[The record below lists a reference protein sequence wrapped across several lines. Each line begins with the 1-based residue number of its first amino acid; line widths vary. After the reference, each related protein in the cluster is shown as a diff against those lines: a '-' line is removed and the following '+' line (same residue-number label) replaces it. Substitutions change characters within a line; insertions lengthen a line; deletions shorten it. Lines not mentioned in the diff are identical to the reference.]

1 MYKKHIK
8 VLLIEDNQG
17 DIRLIWE
24 ILSEVRDS
32 PFYLSVADSLLNGL
46 REIEKEVPDVI
57 LLDLSLG
64 DSNGIYTLNR
74 VRDKAPR
81 VPIVI
86 LTGMDDEVTAMKAL
100 KEGAQDYLL
109 KGRTDA
115 DLLKRAII
123 YAIERF
129 RMIME
134 LEEKQARLMELDKIK
149 YNYILMV
156 FHELLIPAA
165 AIKSAA
171 SFAAGQPGGGAF
183 VEVVKNNT
191 QKIFSLL
198 DDLIDVSEI
207 ESGSFTVVKK
217 ECSIAELIGRNVAD
231 LSALA
236 VEKSIVI
243 KSDIGPGL
251 VPVNA
256 DFHRISQA
264 LANLVISAIKFSPE
278 NSAITVSAGNAGDR
292 IQGAPDYAAK
302 LAASAQCML
311 ISISASAAGINPD
324 RPQAAFDSLF
334 SPDVKSTGD
343 YTGISLGLVIAKNI
357 IKAHGGVIFV
367 RADGENRGYSF
378 HILLP
383 IK

>member
-1 MYKKHIK
+1 MGKNHIK
-8 VLLIEDNQG
+8 VLLIEDNPG
-17 DIRLIWE
+17 DVRLIWE

-46 REIEKEVPDVI
+46 KEIEKDVPDVI

-74 VRDKAPR
+74 VRDKAKQ

-86 LTGMDDEVTAMKAL
+86 LTGMDDEMTAIKSL

-115 DLLKRAII
+115 DLLKRSII

-129 RMIME
+129 RLVRQ
-134 LEEKQARLMELDKIK
+134 LEIKQAELKELDSVK
-149 YNYILMV
+149 YNFILMV
-156 FHELLIPAA
+156 FHELLIPAT

-171 SFAAGQPGGGAF
+171 SFAGTGGDEGF
-183 VEVVKNNT
+183 IEIVKNNT

-217 ECSIAELIGRNVAD
+217 ECSITDIINRNVGD
-231 LSALA
+231 LSGLA
-236 VEKSIVI
+236 REKSIII
-243 KSDIGPGL
+243 KAEQGVGL
-251 VPVNA
+251 IPVNA
-256 DFHRISQA
+256 DPHRISQA
-264 LANLVISAIKFSPE
+264 LMNLIINSIKFSPE
-278 NSAITVSAGNAGDR
+278 NSTITVSAAPASGGL
-292 IQGAPDYAAK
+292 QGAPEYARG
-302 LAASAQCML
+302 LSASVDCVL
-311 ISISASAAGINPD
+311 ISVKDSGAGIQPD
-324 RPQAAFDSLF
+324 EKEKIFDLF
-334 SPDVKSTGD
+334 FAPGQKKIESHAGVG
-343 YTGISLGLVIAKNI
+343 LGLVIAKNI
-357 IKAHGGVIFV
+357 AAAHGGVIFV
-367 RADGENRGYSF
+367 QSEGENKGSSF
-378 HILLP
+378 HILIP

>member
-1 MYKKHIK
+1 MSKKHIK

-46 REIEKEVPDVI
+46 KEIEKETPDVI

-100 KEGAQDYLL
+100 KEGAHYLL

-129 RMIME
+129 RMVRE
-134 LEEKQARLMELDKIK
+134 LEEKQARLGELDKIK
-149 YNYILMV
+149 YNFILMV

-171 SFAAGQPGGGAF
+171 TFAAGQPGGGAF
-183 VEVVKNNT
+183 AEVVKNNT

-217 ECSIAELIGRNVAD
+217 ECSMADMIGRNVTD

-236 VEKSIVI
+236 MEKLITI
-243 KSDIGPGL
+243 RPDIGTGL
-251 VPVNA
+251 APVNA
-256 DFHRISQA
+256 DVHRVAQA

-278 NSAITVSAGNAGDR
+278 NSVITVSAVTAGDK
-292 IQGAPDYAAK
+292 IQDAPDYAAK
-302 LAASAQCML
+302 IGASAQCVL
-311 ISISASAAGINPD
+311 ISVSASGAGINPD

-357 IKAHGGVIFV
+357 ITAHGGVIFV
-367 RADGENRGYSF
+367 RAEGENRGYSF

>member
-1 MYKKHIK
+1 MAKNHIK
-8 VLLIEDNQG
+8 VLLIEDNPG
-17 DIRLIWE
+17 DVRLMWE

-46 REIEKEVPDVI
+46 KEIEKEVPDVI

-74 VRDKAPR
+74 VRDKAPG

-86 LTGMDDEVTAMKAL
+86 LTGMDDEVTAMKSL

-115 DLLKRAII
+115 DLLKRSII

-129 RMIME
+129 RLVRE
-134 LEEKQARLMELDKIK
+134 LEEKQAELKELDRIK
-149 YNYILMV
+149 YNFILMV
-156 FHELLIPAA
+156 FHELLIPAT

-171 SFAAGQPGGGAF
+171 SFAAGQAGAGAF
-183 VEVVKNNT
+183 ADVVKNNT

-207 ESGSFTVVKK
+207 ESGSFRVVKK
-217 ECSIAELIGRNVAD
+217 ECSIADIVGRNVVD

-236 VEKSIVI
+236 REKSITI
-243 KSDIGPGL
+243 RSGAQAEMA
-251 VPVNA
+251 PVNA
-256 DFHRISQA
+256 DAYRISQA
-264 LANLVISAIKFSPE
+264 LANLVINSIKFSAE
-278 NSAITVSAGNAGDR
+278 NSVMTVSADVAGET
-292 IQGAPDYAAK
+292 IEGAPGYAAK
-302 LAASAQCML
+302 LAASAPCVL
-311 ISISASAAGINPD
+311 ISVSVDGPGIKPD
-324 RPQAAFDSLF
+324 QPQAEFDALF
-334 SPDVKSTGD
+334 YPSSGITGE
-343 YTGISLGLVIAKNI
+343 YSGMGLGLVIAKNI
-357 IKAHGGVIFV
+357 IAAHGGVIFV
-367 RADGENRGYSF
+367 RSAGENKGYSF

-383 IK
+383 LK